1 MLHRTYRPALRTTL
15 VLALAALLALAPA
28 GALASPRDRTPRA
41 LLATERYYSSYG
53 ATAAPT
59 DPTQGAQAA
68 ERYYSSYGRAEP
80 LAAPTTPATAA
91 TDGGP
96 SWTAAILGS
105 ALLILAAAGLGVL
118 AGRTTMRPRRRTA

>member
-1 MLHRTYRPALRTTL
+1 MLHRTYRAALRTTL

-53 ATAAPT
+53 TP
-59 DPTQGAQAA
+59 
-68 ERYYSSYGRAEP
+68 EP
-80 LAAPTTPATAA
+80 LAAPTTPAPAA